1 MNEER
6 LKENDEGINSQKR
19 NLLLD
24 LLQAPS
30 AMTLVQIEAI
40 CRLEKIIESEPN
52 DSIFG
57 EILKFLLSKSRDRH
71 YFPMANERLPD
82 IISGI
87 EALQK
92 TEHWDTLGSF
102 VSLIWEL
109 WKEDSKYE
117 VQKKNRKQTH
127 EAAEANKLSGI
138 KEYFPFFE
146 FQPLMDQLYQVDETV
161 HKKEKDGRFKH
172 RNNIKS
178 DVNHFYR
185 KNQEKI
191 DAILNQPELKEK
203 QKQLNPGVS
212 NQEFFQIIFHKF
224 TELYILFRGCTACG
238 YVPEKRAP
246 RSEESRKRSSQ
257 GALNALKRKTG
268 RKMKRKKV
276 K

>member
-1 MNEER
+1 MR
-6 LKENDEGINSQKR
+6 VKRSKENDEWINSQQR
-19 NLLLD
+19 NLLQD
-24 LLQAPS
+24 SLQDPS
-30 AMTLVQIEAI
+30 AITLDQIKAI
-40 CRLEKIIESEPN
+40 CSLEKIIESEPK
-52 DSIFG
+52 DSVFG
-57 EILKFLLSKSRDRH
+57 EILKFLLLKSRAR
-71 YFPMANERLPD
+71 YSFPMAYKRLPD

-87 EALQK
+87 ETLQK
-92 TEHWDTLGSF
+92 TKHWDTLVSF
-102 VSLIWEL
+102 VSLLWEL
-109 WKEDSKYE
+109 WKKDSEYE
-117 VQKKNRKQTH
+117 VQEKNRKQTH
-127 EAAEANKLSGI
+127 EATEAKKFSGI
-138 KEYFPFFE
+138 KEYVPFFE
-146 FQPLMDQLYQVDETV
+146 IEPLMDQLSQVDETV
-161 HKKEKDGRFKH
+161 HKKDENGRFKH

-178 DVNHFYR
+178 GVNRFYR

-191 DAILNQPELKEK
+191 DAILNRPELKEK